1 MIFCNSE
8 IGRLKSLI
16 IHTPDE
22 GIDRISPKHAEE
34 LLFDDIVYYPLM
46 LKEYNIY
53 ERVLQICLGKENVHQ
68 VKHLLEESLRI
79 ESDDKSELL
88 TKILVEE
95 ELPLSEKAYLEKLP
109 SDTLAHILVTG
120 YDEARDIILFDPI
133 PNFMFTRDIAVTVN
147 DGIIVTKAAK
157 SARWRENLLTRMVIA
172 THPIFDKSRKA
183 GKVINLNKPDL
194 FPPSKYG
201 ERVSVEGGDIMM
213 IHEDYIL
220 IGVSER
226 STQHG
231 FNLLRDRL
239 IDIGLVSNVVKI
251 NIPKDR
257 SCMHIDTIFTQVDK
271 TDIVCFKPIVYDGLG
286 SNVEVYNA
294 DGSLRIYGSVKDFF
308 RKEIDAEMNFI
319 FAGGGY
325 SPHQDREQWT
335 DGCNLLTIKPGVAI
349 SYDRNQLT
357 GKEFEKAGY
366 TVVDAEDFIAKYQSI
381 ENPLDS
387 IEKMIIALPS
397 SELSRARGGSHCM
410 SMPLVRESMS

>member
-1 MIFCNSE
+1 MISCNSE
-8 IGRLKSLI
+8 IGKLKSLI

-46 LKEYNIY
+46 LKEYQIY
-53 ERVLQICLGKENVHQ
+53 ERVLQLCLGEQNVHQ
-68 VKHLLEESLRI
+68 VKQLLEESLSQ
-79 ESDDKSELL
+79 ESEEKDELI
-88 TKILVEE
+88 TKILIEE
-95 ELPLSEKAYLEKLP
+95 ELPLSEKTYLEKLQ
-109 SDTLAHILVTG
+109 SNTLADILVTG
-120 YDEARDIILFDPI
+120 YDPIRDIILFDPI

-147 DGIIVTKAAK
+147 DGIIITKAAK
-157 SARWRENLLTRMVIA
+157 SARWRENLLTRMVIT
-172 THPIFDKSRKA
+172 THPIFAESRNL
-183 GKVINLNKPDL
+183 GKVINLNKPEL

-201 ERVSVEGGDIMM
+201 ERVSVEGGDVMM
-213 IHEDYIL
+213 IHEDYL
-220 IGVSER
+220 LVGVSER
-226 STQHG
+226 STLHG
-231 FNLLRDRL
+231 FNLLKDSL
-239 IDIGLVSNVVKI
+239 HKIGLVKNVVKI

-286 SNVEVYNA
+286 SNVEVYNT
-294 DGSLRIYGSVKDFF
+294 DGSIKIYASVKDFF
-308 RKEIDAEMNFI
+308 HKEIDPEMNFI

-325 SPHQDREQWT
+325 SPYQDREQWT

-366 TVVDAEDFIAKYQSI
+366 TVISAIDFIEKYKSMD
-381 ENPLDS
+381 NPLDS

-397 SELSRARGGSHCM
+397 AELSRARGGSHCM
-410 SMPLVRESMS
+410 SMPLLRESL